1 MDIQQLYYLLRKNCC
16 SQIEEHLILFCSQV
30 SLVSTMNFISATE
43 EDVSSL
49 LRKNGISEYIV
60 DKLAGIQE

>member
-1 MDIQQLYYLLRKNCC
+1 M
-16 SQIEEHLILFCSQV
+16 
-30 SLVSTMNFISATE
+30 STMNFISATE